1 MIATLT
7 RATTRIL
14 EATEADVPT
23 IVAKALDFNAS
34 TAYRALIVF
43 EPARLA
49 AVARQL
55 IESDLGVVLLAERD
69 GAVIGMLA
77 AAIQVHPLS
86 GETIATEIVWWMD
99 AAARGGRAALQLLRQ
114 YEKWARAQG
123 ATVLQMVAPN
133 TRTGGFYTRLG
144 FAEVETLYQRR
155 LA

>member
-1 MIATLT
+1 MT
-7 RATTRIL
+7 RVR
-14 EATEADVPT
+14 EATFDDVPN
-23 IVAKALDFNAS
+23 IVDKAMAFNRS
-34 TAYRALIVF
+34 TEYRAHIVF
-43 EPARLA
+43 DPDLVHDTVVRLIQSA
-49 AVARQL
+49 QGL
-55 IESDLGVVLLAERD
+55 MLLAERD
-69 GAVIGMLA
+69 GVATGMLA
-77 AAIQVHPLS
+77 AAISVHPLS